1 MEKLF
6 MPFAVLD
13 YTDYVIIAAIVA
25 VLTGGM
31 AAVRASFG
39 PINRALVR
47 VENKLDMLLKHS
59 GLVYP
64 TDAKKWQTLADEG
77 PLRKIGAIT
86 AYREQ
91 TGAGLADAKRAV
103 EEYIEGRR

>member
-1 MEKLF
+1 
-6 MPFAVLD
+6 MPLAVLD
-13 YTDYVIIAAIVA
+13 FTDYVIIAAIVA
-25 VLTGGM
+25 VLTGGT

-47 VENKLDMLLKHS
+47 IENKLDMLLNHS
-59 GLVYP
+59 GLVYR
-64 TDAKKWQTLADEG
+64 TDSKTWQTLADEG
-77 PLRKIGAIT
+77 PVRKIEAIK